1 MEIWDKSIAVEEDLI
16 KANEDLAKNN
26 EKFFKK
32 RGIITFEIL
41 GNIGSGKTS
50 LIEAVVSELRDKYKI
65 LVINGDLA
73 TSIDADRIKKYGVEA
88 IQINTGKEC
97 HLDAMTIKPALEK
110 ITEKIDVLLIEQV
123 GNMICPADFP
133 LGAKKRLVV
142 FEVTNGPYIV
152 QKHPV
157 IFTMTDIVIIN
168 KMDIAEYVGMD
179 EKALKKLEV
188 DAKKINPKLHVLFT
202 SAKTKQGLPELIK
215 ALEL

>member
-1 MEIWDKSIAVEEDLI
+1 MEIWNKSIAVEEDLI
-16 KANEDLAKNN
+16 KANEDLAKKNKEFF
-26 EKFFKK
+26 EKQN
-32 RGIITFEIL
+32 ITTFEIL

-50 LIEAVVSELRDKYKI
+50 LIEVLVSELKDKYKI

-73 TSIDADRIKKYGVEA
+73 TSIDADRIMKYGVEA

-97 HLDAMTIKPALEK
+97 HLDALTIKPALEK
-110 ITEKIDVLLIEQV
+110 IKEKIDLLLIEQV

-133 LGAKKRLVV
+133 LGAKKRIVV

-157 IFTMTDIVIIN
+157 IFTMTDIVVIN

-179 EKALKKLEV
+179 KKALEKLET
-188 DAKKINPKLHVLFT
+188 DAKKINHKLKVVFT
-202 SAKTKQGLPELIK
+202 SAKTKQGISALIN

>member
-1 MEIWDKSIAVEEDLI
+1 MEIWDQSIAVEEDLI
-16 KANEDLAKNN
+16 KANEELAKKNKEFFEKNN
-26 EKFFKK
+26 
-32 RGIITFEIL
+32 ITTFEIL

-50 LIEAVVSELRDKYKI
+50 LIEALVSELKDKYKI

-97 HLDAMTIKPALEK
+97 HLDALTIKPALEK
-110 ITEKIDVLLIEQV
+110 IKEKIDICLIEQV

-157 IFTMTDIVIIN
+157 IFTMTDIVLIN
-168 KMDIAEYVGMD
+168 KIDIAEYVGMD
-179 EKALKKLEV
+179 QSALNKLEA
-188 DAKKINPKLHVLFT
+188 DAKKINRNIKVIFT
-202 SAKTKQGLPELIK
+202 SAKTKQGIPELIQ

>member
-1 MEIWDKSIAVEEDLI
+1 MEAWDKSIAVEEDLI
-16 KANEDLAKNN
+16 KANEELAKKNREFFEKNN
-26 EKFFKK
+26 
-32 RGIITFEIL
+32 ITTYEIL

-50 LIEAVVSELRDKYKI
+50 LIEAIVSELKNKYKI

-73 TSIDADRIKKYGVEA
+73 TSIDADRIKQHGVEA

-97 HLDAMTIKPALEK
+97 HLDALTIKPALEK
-110 ITEKIDVLLIEQV
+110 IKEKIDICFIEQV

-133 LGAKKRLVV
+133 LGAKKRIVV

-157 IFTMTDIVIIN
+157 IFAISDIVVIN
-168 KMDIAEYVGMD
+168 KVDIAEYIGMD
-179 EKALKKLEV
+179 QKALNKLET
-188 DAKKINPKLHVLFT
+188 DAKKINPKLHVIFT
-202 SAKTKQGLPELIK
+202 SAKTKQGLPELIQ

>member
-1 MEIWDKSIAVEEDLI
+1 MEVWDKSIAVEEDLI
-16 KANEDLAKNN
+16 KANEELAKINKEFFEKNN
-26 EKFFKK
+26 IK
-32 RGIITFEIL
+32 TYEIL

-50 LIEAVVSELRDKYKI
+50 LIEALVSELKDKYKI
-65 LVINGDLA
+65 IVINGDLA

-97 HLDAMTIKPALEK
+97 HLDALTIKPALEK
-110 ITEKIDVLLIEQV
+110 IKEEIDLCFIEQV

-133 LGAKKRLVV
+133 LGARKRLVV

-157 IFTMTDIVIIN
+157 IFTMTEIVLIN

-179 EKALKKLEV
+179 QNALKKLET
-188 DAKKINPKLHVLFT
+188 DAKKINPKLKVIFT
-202 SAKTKQGLPELIK
+202 SAKTKQGIPELIQ